1 MIPLAIAERCAREVC
16 ALLAPA
22 CQQITIV
29 GSIRR
34 MKPLV
39 KDIEILARP
48 KPSRPVFGEPRSA
61 GSGLDVLVAR
71 LIDQRELARRPD
83 PKERKDGPKH
93 KTLWLP
99 RSGGVPIDLFIAAS
113 GGGNW
118 GNLVTIRTG
127 DYLFSKA
134 LVTARSAGGLMPA
147 GMRQEGGFL
156 WRGATCLDC
165 FTETSYFAALG
176 ITDIPDPATRDE
188 AMAHRLRAAMTKR
201 VRGEGRS

>member
-1 MIPLAIAERCAREVC
+1 MIPLATAERCAREVC

-39 KDIEILARP
+39 KDIEILVRP
-48 KPSRPVFGEPRSA
+48 QPPQPTFGEPRSA
-61 GSGLDVLVAR
+61 GSALET
-71 LIDQRELARRPD
+71 LIPTLIRQRELARRPD
-83 PKERKDGPKH
+83 PKERKDGPKY

-99 RSGGVPIDLFIAAS
+99 RSGGVPIDLFIAAP

-118 GNLVTIRTG
+118 GNLIAIRTG

-165 FTETSYFAALG
+165 FTEADYFAELG

-188 AMAHRLRAAMTKR
+188 AMAHRLRAALKR
-201 VRGEGRS
+201 GRVPR